1 MENNRPQTS
10 PVMERENIM
19 GIMEISPLLV
29 KLSVP
34 MMISML
40 VQALY
45 NVVDSVF
52 VSWVSEEALTA
63 VSLAFSLQNM
73 MIAVG
78 VGTGVGVNAMLSKS
92 LGEKNQKRAN
102 ATAENGIFLS
112 ACSFLVFL
120 VIGLTCIKPYFYA
133 QTSDDAIA
141 LQGIRYLSVC
151 CIFSLGLFTQTM
163 GEKLLAAT
171 GRTQLSMISQLVG
184 AVVNIILDPIF
195 IFGYC
200 GEALSGTTG
209 AAVATVIGQFCGAGM
224 TLYFNTRKNPD
235 IQLDFKGF
243 RPSAKAIG
251 RIYTVGLPSIAMQCV
266 GSLMTFGMNLIL
278 MAFSSTAVAV
288 FGVYFKLQSFV
299 FMPIF
304 GLNNGMVPII
314 SYNYGARRPERVKK
328 TIRLAVCYAEGIMV
342 LGFCIFEFFPG
353 QVLGLFSA
361 SQAMLT
367 IGIPAMRIICLHFL
381 LAGTSIV
388 LSSVFQ
394 ALGNGLFS
402 LIVSVCR
409 QLFVLLPAAWL
420 LAQTGK
426 VNNVWWA
433 FLIAEIVSVLMS
445 LAFYAHINKTII
457 VPLCGPAEP

>member
-1 MENNRPQTS
+1 MENKQLNLSEP
-10 PVMERENIM
+10 ENIM
-19 GIMEISPLLV
+19 GTMDVNPLLI
-29 KLSVP
+29 KLSIP

-45 NVVDSVF
+45 NVVDSIF
-52 VSWVSEEALTA
+52 VARVSENALTA
-63 VSLAFSLQNM
+63 VSLAFSLQNLM
-73 MIAVG
+73 FAVG
-78 VGTGVGVNAMLSKS
+78 IGTGVGVNALLSKS
-92 LGEKNQKRAN
+92 LGEKNQYRAN
-102 ATAENGIFLS
+102 KTAENGLFL
-112 ACSFLVFL
+112 ALCSYLVFL
-120 VIGLTCIKPYFYA
+120 VLGLTVVRPYFYA
-133 QTSDDAIA
+133 QTADADIA
-141 LQGIRYLSVC
+141 EQGIRYLTIC
-151 CIFSLGLFTQTM
+151 CVLSLGMFMQVM
-163 GEKLLAAT
+163 NEKLLAAT
-171 GRTQLSMISQLVG
+171 SRTTLSMISQLVG
-184 AVVNIILDPIF
+184 AIVNIILDPIF

-209 AAVATVIGQFCGAGM
+209 AALATVIGQFCGAGM

-420 LAQTGK
+420 LARTGN

-457 VPLCGPAEP
+457 VPLCGPVEP

>member
-19 GIMEISPLLV
+19 GTMEINPLLV

-92 LGEKNQKRAN
+92 LGEKNQRRAN

-314 SYNYGARRPERVKK
+314 SYNYGARRPERVRK

-402 LIVSVCR
+402 LIVSGCR

-420 LAQTGK
+420 LAQTGS

-457 VPLCGPAEP
+457 VPLCGPVES